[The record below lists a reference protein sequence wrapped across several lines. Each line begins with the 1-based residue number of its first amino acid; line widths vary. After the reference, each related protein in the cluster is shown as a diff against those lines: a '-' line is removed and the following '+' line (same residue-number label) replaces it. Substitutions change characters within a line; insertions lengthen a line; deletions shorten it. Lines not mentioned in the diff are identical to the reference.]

1 MKSNCRKYFG
11 RRLLSTLLSAV
22 MLCSVLTP
30 TGIFAAS
37 EQPEEGSAV
46 IGAEEMLTDA
56 AEEAVSA
63 NLRATALT
71 PVPIE
76 DAEAYPATVGSYQ
89 KRNGY
94 FTYQV
99 EVGEATREAEVYIPK
114 YARQREYWVAI
125 ALPDGVDSVEF
136 MNNSGWF
143 TAADNSLACLLIM
156 KPEKDKGTWGSF
168 DEEMPYIN
176 ACLNTLV
183 SNGKYYSAFTYDY
196 LVGYGKGS
204 PFLQLWAEQNPLKMI
219 SQAYVGAVDEDGTL
233 DRIKAA
239 SETQIG
245 ETPQPNH
252 MDFEG
257 FNVRG
262 EYQKCTDKDG
272 NPVTQKRTFEALKSK
287 DIAIPTL
294 LLSNTGET
302 DSEIAT
308 FWLDV
313 NRCDYEPDIMNTP
326 LGNIYVENDSSEC
339 VTTSYSEVSSA
350 VAIGEGDI
358 SYADTAVTARIYSFL
373 TTYSGYDNNSA
384 YGHFITY
391 RLDYAEAIDKGRLIY
406 NNHEWDGINRVYE
419 IYIPD
424 TVKQTPTP
432 APVVFANHGAGQ
444 TAFVFMEATDIRVA
458 ADKYGFVAVTFDLTG
473 NADYMVDLV
482 ELVKADC
489 AEKGVTLDESRF
501 YAYGQ
506 SAGGGAVANTLA
518 QDAKTVN
525 LFAAFGYTSGTRA
538 AAQKDG
544 ADSVVP
550 VYAIYGEY
558 DYWPNKLG
566 PLEAGEWCGS
576 QGAAQAGW
584 TTDTQTYWANRLL
597 GLSLEELIKPE
608 NYTVEDGI
616 GSIYKEQKT
625 PISAIISPTDDVNR
639 YRSYIWSVDTG
650 EGKAPIF
657 VWSQCFGRG
666 HNLVPSDIGQ
676 LWENWFSKWQLM
688 GNSSLYFEE
697 GVGKGPSV
705 AVKRKAT
712 GITVEGQDF
721 DAIETADIDY
731 GKSALIPLSGYYTK
745 SIDVGGTERSV
756 KLFFSNHTACR
767 AYATV
772 IAVPD
777 GVDTYEFLQR
787 QGWLDYVNS
796 RGEFLAI
803 LEPGEKGWGTAA
815 EEMAYVNEAMSFI
828 NSGRNAKNVLLFTNY
843 STFYF
848 VGYGKGAA
856 ALETWSAE
864 NPTYVDSQALLHGK
878 SAGQAILNEAG
889 SRIYDGTN
897 TGGYDPGIK
906 DLNEFKAVLKDLG
919 YNDVISRKDV
929 PVPTWFDGYA
939 EDDYSISYWKAANDI
954 AGSADSEGV
963 FRQSIDSDAFQTEYE
978 NSWRARHGLDTGV
991 ARVKVTSYDGYPS
1004 AQELGA
1010 FLYRYSRYN
1019 IPFAYSNHLSERQD
1033 YTAARVAAQKAAAK
1047 KAINESTFVA
1057 YDEPY
1062 KADSDKTYEGYNLL
1076 ARERSNGS
1084 NGTFESGIFAT
1095 ADDNGDGRLD
1105 AREYLMY
1112 IPKSASGSTPVVIQF
1127 PGMTQS
1133 VAVGFDSTQWWRIA
1147 DEYGVVI
1154 VILGEV
1160 YNNGVALSWQNSDT
1174 EYMAV
1179 MDILADEI
1187 DGKDVK
1193 IDWTR
1198 IYGSGHSLGSA
1209 QVQTFVHTHPEFFA
1223 AVASTSFGSQK
1234 NDGKYDAVPVY
1245 LAVGQADLP
1254 FLMKD
1259 LWTSASLKSWFSYLA
1274 AADDLKVSEATPENA
1289 DFSSTEG
1296 RYKDYVWNNK
1306 QDIPMVK
1313 WTQTYLREHNCY
1325 PAEVEFGWEF
1335 LSKYS
1340 KDETGRYYS
1349 AAAFAEDDKVKI
1361 ERQYE
1366 GIDFDSYEEAL
1377 EIDFSQAAQLPLT
1390 GYFYK
1395 CLENNRIAHIYISN
1409 NASIRSYFTVVAV
1422 PDGVNTREFLQTE
1435 GWLDLA
1441 EEKGEALLILEPGF
1455 TGWGSAED
1463 EYDYVDSAISFVKS
1477 GVNDNRVAVFSNFG
1491 EYYLTGYDKG
1501 AAPLELW
1508 AAKNPIFVIAQSYFG
1523 GGSLSQET
1531 YAEAGAIEYDRAGLE
1546 QYLNEIGFEGNL
1558 KNNQIP
1564 VPTWLGN
1571 VAEDSGAIAYW
1582 KAVNN
1587 IVGDAAAD
1595 GIFYQDIK
1603 SRAFATEYA
1612 NKLLAAAGSKH
1623 GFSEVKVTSSDKA
1636 PSAAEIY
1643 KWMSTF
1649 SRYDNTLAYSN
1660 ALAYRMDYTAA
1671 TVNAQQLAK
1680 AEGAKELTYTKADGE
1695 TGKVAL
1701 WGNADTHVVSKDELY
1716 SGTVNVGIMAF
1727 ADNSGD
1733 GVNDPREYILYVP
1746 DSVKDSGK
1754 TVPVVMV
1761 YAGNSQTDRIFYDC
1775 TLWYQLADMN
1785 GFVCMFPCETYNKG
1799 GVTVSHYNNDLFFYS
1814 MRQALTEVLAPQY
1827 GFTAD
1832 MTRIYGTGQS
1842 AGSSAA
1848 QGFARTIPQCFAAVA
1863 STSATNNAEGTGEAI
1878 PVYLISGIKD
1888 MGNMG
1893 LGIPGSST
1901 LVSWAE
1907 YFLKANSVTN
1917 PDASTPDYV
1926 TTTGRYHTQAWT
1938 NDQGIEL
1945 VKYSL
1950 NVFRP
1955 HNCYPEDM
1963 ALLWDFMKYYSVV
1976 ADENGGIA
1984 RYYSASG
1991 FEKDDAVLITAGN
2004 TPVNPDI
2011 IKEFVTKL
2019 YSEFLNREP
2028 DDNGIADWVNAL
2040 KSGSTDL
2047 AHVLKGFVLSP
2058 EFRNRP
2064 LNDKEYVTALYHII
2078 FGRDPDD
2085 AGLKAWVEVLENG
2098 ATRKKVLAGFVN
2110 SEEMKNL
2117 ATYLGVAAGT
2127 YRSNDIL
2134 DENYGVTSFVARL
2147 YRVCLDRRFDE
2158 NGLTA
2163 WVTVLLN
2170 GQGSASKVAK
2180 NFLTSP
2186 EMEERELSNE
2196 EFLRV
2201 CYSALFDREP
2211 DAGGFAEWFT
2221 AMDKYPRDK
2230 IINGFTGSPEFAE
2243 LCARFGIKQ
2252 S

>member
-1 MKSNCRKYFG
+1 MKSNCHKSFG
-11 RRLLSTLLSAV
+11 RRLLSILLSGA
-22 MLCSVLTP
+22 MLCGVLTP
-30 TGIFAAS
+30 VSVFAEP
-37 EQPEEGSAV
+37 EQVQGEAAV
-46 IGAEEMLTDA
+46 TDAEEVLMDA

-63 NLRATALT
+63 QLNATSIT
-71 PVPIE
+71 PKPIE
-76 DAEAYPATVGSYQ
+76 DAEAYPATVGAYQ
-89 KRNGY
+89 RRNGY

-99 EVGEATREAEVYIPK
+99 EVGEAKREAEVYIPG
-114 YARQREYWVAI
+114 YARQREYWIVI
-125 ALPDGVDSVEF
+125 ALPNGVDSVDF
-136 MNNSGWF
+136 MNKSGWF
-143 TAADNSLACLLIM
+143 TVADNSLTCLLIL
-156 KPEKDKGTWGSF
+156 KPLKDKGAWGSF
-168 DEEMPYIN
+168 DEEMPYVN
-176 ACLNTLV
+176 ACMDTLA

-196 LVGYGKGS
+196 LVGYGEGC

-219 SQAYVGAVDEDGTL
+219 SQAYIGAVNDNGVL
-233 DRIKAA
+233 NKIKEA
-239 SETQIG
+239 SEKQIG

-257 FNVRG
+257 FNLRG
-262 EYQKCTDKDG
+262 TYTKCTDKDG
-272 NPVTQKRTFEALKSK
+272 NPVTQKRTFEALRNK

-294 LLSNTGET
+294 LLSNTDET
-302 DSEIAT
+302 DSDIAT

-326 LGNIYVENDSSEC
+326 LGNIYTEGETSEC
-339 VTTSYSEVSSA
+339 VTTSYSGVSSA

-358 SYADTAVTARIYSFL
+358 SYTDTAVTARVYSFV

-391 RLDYAEAIDKGRLIY
+391 RLDYAEAIEDGNLIY
-406 NNHEWDGINRVYE
+406 KNHEWDGTNRVYE
-419 IYIPD
+419 IYIPKS
-424 TVKQTPTP
+424 VKETPTP

-444 TAFVFMEATDIRVA
+444 TAFVFMEATDIKTA
-458 ADKYGFVAVTFDLTG
+458 AEKYGFVAVTFDLTG

-489 AEKGVTLDESRF
+489 LKAGVTLDESRF

-518 QDAKTVN
+518 QNEKTVN

-538 AAQKDG
+538 AAQSG
-544 ADSVVP
+544 GVDSVIP

-566 PLEAGEWCGS
+566 PLAAGEWCGS
-576 QGAAQAGW
+576 QGAAQAVW

-597 GLSLEELIKPE
+597 GLTLDELINPD

-616 GSIYKEQKT
+616 GSVYKEQRT
-625 PISAIISPTDDVNR
+625 PLSVIVSPTDDVNR
-639 YRSYIWSVDTG
+639 YRSYIWSTDTG

-666 HNLVPSDIGQ
+666 HNLVPSDLDQ

-688 GNSSLYFEE
+688 GNSSLYFEN
-697 GVGKGPSV
+697 GVGRGSSV
-705 AVKRKAT
+705 AVKRKAA
-712 GITVEGQDF
+712 GISVEAKDL
-721 DAIETADIDY
+721 DAIETADVDL

-745 SIDVGGTERSV
+745 TVDVNGTARPV
-756 KLFFSNHTACR
+756 KLFMSDYTACR

-787 QGWLDYVNS
+787 QGWLELANS
-796 RGEFLAI
+796 RGEFLVV
-803 LEPGEKGWGTAA
+803 LEPGEKGWGEA
-815 EEMAYVNEAMSFI
+815 EDEKAYVEAAMTFA
-828 NSGRNAKNVLLFTNY
+828 NTGRNAKNVTLFTNH
-843 STFYF
+843 STYYF

-856 ALETWSAE
+856 ALETWSAK

-878 SAGQAILNEAG
+878 SVGKTFLDEEGAK
-889 SRIYDGTN
+889 IYDGTN
-897 TGGYDPGIK
+897 TGGYDPGIL

-919 YNDVISRKDV
+919 YSNVISRKDV

-939 EDDYSISYWKAANDI
+939 ADDYSIAYWKAANDVS
-954 AGSADSEGV
+954 GDADNEGV
-963 FRQSIDSDAFQTEYE
+963 FRQSINSDAFQTEYE
-978 NSWRARHGLDTGV
+978 NSWRARHGLTTGI
-991 ARVKVTSYDGYPS
+991 AKVKVTDYNGYPS

-1019 IPFAYSNHLSERQD
+1019 TPFAYSNHLSERQD
-1033 YTAARVAAQKAAAK
+1033 YTPARVAAQKAAAG
-1047 KAINESTFVA
+1047 KAIDETTFVA

-1062 KADSDKTYEGYNLL
+1062 KADSDKVYQGYNLL
-1076 ARERSNGS
+1076 ARERSNTA
-1084 NGTFESGIFAT
+1084 NGVYESGIFAT
-1095 ADDNGDGRLD
+1095 ADDNDDGKLD

-1112 IPKSASGSTPVVIQF
+1112 IPKSAKGSTPVVVQF

-1154 VILGEV
+1154 IILGEV
-1160 YNNGVALSWQNSDT
+1160 YNNGVALSWKNSDT

-1187 DGKDVK
+1187 DGKDVE

-1209 QVQTFVHTHPEFFA
+1209 QVQTFAHTHPEFFA
-1223 AVASTSFGSQK
+1223 AVASTSFGSQSNK
-1234 NDGKYDAVPVY
+1234 GKYEAIPAY
-1245 LAVGQADLP
+1245 LAVGQSDLP

-1274 AADDLKVSEATPENA
+1274 AVDDLKVTEATPENA

-1296 RYKDYVWNNK
+1296 RYKDYVWNNR
-1306 QDIPMVK
+1306 QGIPMVK

-1325 PAEVEFGWEF
+1325 PAEVQFAWDF
-1335 LSKYS
+1335 LNKYS
-1340 KDETGRYYS
+1340 KDEDGRYYS
-1349 AAAFAEDDKVKI
+1349 ASAFATDDKVKI

-1366 GIDFDSYEEAL
+1366 GTDFDSYKEAL
-1377 EIDFSQAAQLPLT
+1377 ETDFTQAAQLPLT

-1395 CLENNRIAHIYISN
+1395 LLDNNRIAHLYISS
-1409 NASIRSYFTVVAV
+1409 NASIRTYFTVVAV
-1422 PDGVNTREFLQTE
+1422 PEGVDTRTFLDGE
-1435 GWLDLA
+1435 GWIELA
-1441 EEKGEALLILEPGF
+1441 EEKGEALLILEPGY

-1463 EYDYVDSAISFVKS
+1463 EYEYIDGAIGFVKS
-1477 GVNDNRVAVFSNFG
+1477 GVNANRVSVFSNFG
-1491 EYYLTGYDKG
+1491 EFYLAGYGKG

-1508 AAKNPIFVIAQSYFG
+1508 AARNPIFVIAQSYFG
-1523 GGSLSQET
+1523 GEPLGAEAYS
-1531 YAEAGAIEYDRAGLE
+1531 EAGAIEYDRAGLE
-1546 QYLNEIGFEGNL
+1546 QYLEEVGFTGNL
-1558 KNNQIP
+1558 KNSQIP
-1564 VPTWLGN
+1564 VPTWLCNAPEGS
-1571 VAEDSGAIAYW
+1571 ASIAYW
-1582 KAVNN
+1582 KAVNEAS
-1587 IVGDAAAD
+1587 GEADAD

-1603 SRAFATEYA
+1603 SKAFATEYA
-1612 NKLLAAAGSKH
+1612 NKLLAEAGAKH
-1623 GFSEVKVTSSDKA
+1623 GFSEVKVTASETT
-1636 PSAAEIY
+1636 PSAADIY

-1660 ALAYRMDYTAA
+1660 ALSYRMDYTAA
-1671 TVNAQQLAK
+1671 TVNVQKQAK
-1680 AEGAKELTYTKADGE
+1680 AEGARELTYTKADGE

-1701 WGNADTHVVSKDELY
+1701 WGNADTHVTSKDDMY
-1716 SGTVNVGIMAF
+1716 KGTVNVGIMAF

-1832 MTRIYGTGQS
+1832 MTRVYATGQS
-1842 AGSSAA
+1842 AGSSAT

-1863 STSATNNAEGTGEAI
+1863 STSAANSAEGTGEMI
-1878 PVYLISGIKD
+1878 PDYLISGIKD

-1901 LVSWAE
+1901 LVAWAE
-1907 YFLKANSVTN
+1907 YLLKANSVTN
-1917 PDASTPDYV
+1917 PNVSTPDYA
-1926 TTTGRYHTQAWT
+1926 TTKGRYHTQAWS

-1963 ALLWDFMKYYSVV
+1963 ALLWDFMKNFSVTV
-1976 ADENGGIA
+1976 GEDGKAV

-1991 FEKDDAVLITAGN
+1991 FKNDDAIVITSGK

-2011 IKEFVTKL
+2011 IREFVTKL
-2019 YSEFLNREP
+2019 YSEFLNRDP
-2028 DDNGIADWVNAL
+2028 DETGISEWVNAL
-2040 KSGSTDL
+2040 KNGTTDL
-2047 AHVLKGFVLSP
+2047 AHVIKGFVLSP
-2058 EFRNRP
+2058 EFKDRP
-2064 LNDKEYVTALYHII
+2064 LNNNEYVKALYNII
-2078 FGRDPDD
+2078 FRREADES
-2085 AGLKAWVEVLENG
+2085 GLKSWVEVLENG

-2110 SEEMKNL
+2110 SDEMKNL
-2117 ATYLGVAAGT
+2117 AASLGVAAGS
-2127 YRSNDIL
+2127 YKSNDIL

-2170 GQGSASKVAK
+2170 GSATGSKVAR
-2180 NFLTSP
+2180 NFLLSP
-2186 EMEERELSNE
+2186 EMDEQGHDNE
-2196 EFLRV
+2196 SFLKV
-2201 CYSALFDREP
+2201 CYRALFDREP
-2211 DAGGFAEWFT
+2211 DTSGFSEWFV
-2221 AMDKYPRDK
+2221 AMDKYPREK
-2230 IINGFTGSPEFAE
+2230 IIKGFTDSPEFAA
-2243 LCARFGIKQ
+2243 LCERYGITQK
-2252 S
+2252 